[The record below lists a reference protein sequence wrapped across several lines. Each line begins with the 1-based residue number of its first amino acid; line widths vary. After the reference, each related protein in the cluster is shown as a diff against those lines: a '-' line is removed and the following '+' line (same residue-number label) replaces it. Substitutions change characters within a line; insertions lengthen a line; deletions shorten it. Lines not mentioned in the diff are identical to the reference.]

1 MAGRQL
7 LVLSVTR
14 LSNGVCVACIDEDDR
29 WIRPTREE
37 SSGWRQ
43 LAIADLRD
51 QRQQYVVRVGNVVRW
66 PLGPAAPKDVHTED
80 VLVGAGCPELVRS
93 LGTSELLSRCRQL
106 CDPDFE
112 GFLRDTHRSLTLIEP
127 SSITVVVFSS
137 KGKGGVSA
145 RVCFDHRGQQEDLSV
160 TDLAWRALGREHLTN
175 SRTAE
180 ARWTQAALQRTTGL
194 TIQYLAVGKGQAWEQ
209 GPAHPLAGQYWPF
222 VTTVFTDRAP
232 QVDIDYKNT

>member
-1 MAGRQL
+1 M
-7 LVLSVTR
+7 
-14 LSNGVCVACIDEDDR
+14 
-29 WIRPTREE
+29 
-37 SSGWRQ
+37 
-43 LAIADLRD
+43 
-51 QRQQYVVRVGNVVRW
+51 
-66 PLGPAAPKDVHTED
+66 
-80 VLVGAGCPELVRS
+80 
-93 LGTSELLSRCRQL
+93 
-106 CDPDFE
+106 
-112 GFLRDTHRSLTLIEP
+112 
-127 SSITVVVFSS
+127 FSS

-160 TDLAWRALGREHLTN
+160 TDLAWRALGREQLIN
-175 SRTAE
+175 PRTAE